1 MSDFSSLVIS
11 NIEQN
16 TSNSVILSFEVP
28 SDEKEKFNFKSG
40 QYLTLEAVVNDQ
52 KVRRSYSICSM
63 PNEVLQV
70 GIKQIPEGVF
80 SSFGNNVL
88 QIKDSLLV
96 GSPQGRFL
104 YDPKGTSEKIVAFAA
119 GSGITPIMSMIK
131 TVLSSHPEN
140 QFSLVYG
147 NKTPE
152 DTMFLNELKELE
164 KTFESR
170 FKVTWVFSQSNE
182 KNSFFGRIEAPV
194 VKNFLNNCDKPVDH
208 FYLCGPEQMINT
220 VSDTLVEKTVLKE
233 NIHFE
238 LFTASEKKGAAAVE
252 SNSERA
258 SLEIIYDEESY
269 KFENAKGKS
278 VLDLAL
284 QNNIDVPYS
293 CQGGV
298 CSSCIA
304 KIKEGTVTMDNNQVL
319 TDEEIEEGL
328 ILTCQAHISS
338 SHLKVDYDDV

>member
-1 MSDFSSLVIS
+1 MSDFSSLVILD
-11 NIEQN
+11 IEQN
-16 TSNSVILSFEVP
+16 TTNSVILSFEIP
-28 SDEKEKFNFKSG
+28 SDEKEKFKFKSG
-40 QYLTLEAVVNDQ
+40 QYLTLEAEINDQ

-63 PNEVLQV
+63 PNDGLQV

-80 SSFGNNVL
+80 SFFANNVL
-88 QIKDSLLV
+88 QIKDSISI
-96 GSPQGRFL
+96 GYPQGRFL
-104 YDPKGTSEKIVAFAA
+104 YEPKGAAEKIVAFAA

-140 QFSLVYG
+140 EFYLIYG

-152 DTMFLNELKELE
+152 DTMFFNELKELE
-164 KTFESR
+164 KTYESR

-182 KNSFFGRIEAPV
+182 ENSFYGRIEAPV
-194 VKNFLNNCDKPVDH
+194 VKNFLNNYDKSVDH

-220 VSDTLVEKTVLKE
+220 VSDTLVEKAVLKE

-238 LFTASEKKGAAAVE
+238 LFAVSEKKEVAAVK
-252 SNSERA
+252 SNSRKA
-258 SLEIIYDEESY
+258 LLEIIYDEESY
-269 KFENAKGKS
+269 RFENEKGKS
-278 VLDLAL
+278 VLDIAL

-304 KIKEGTVTMDNNQVL
+304 RIKEGTVTMDNNQVL

-338 SHLKVDYDDV
+338 TLLKVDYDEV

>member
-11 NIEQN
+11 NIEKN
-16 TSNSVILSFEVP
+16 TVNSVILSFEVP
-28 SDEKEKFNFKSG
+28 SDKKEKFSFKSG
-40 QYLTLEAVVNDQ
+40 QYLTLETEVGGQ

-63 PNEVLQV
+63 PNETLQV

-80 SSFGNNVL
+80 SSFANNLL
-88 QIKDSLLV
+88 QIKDSILV

-104 YDPKGTSEKIVAFAA
+104 YDPNGASEKIVAFAA

-140 QFSLVYG
+140 EFSLVYG

-152 DTMFLNELKELE
+152 DTMFLDELKELE
-164 KTFESR
+164 KTHESR
-170 FKVTWVFSQSNE
+170 FKVIWAFSQSNE
-182 KNSFFGRIEAPV
+182 ENSFFGRIEAPV
-194 VKNFLNNCDKPVDH
+194 VKNFLNNYDKPVDH

-220 VSDTLVEKTVLKE
+220 VSDTLIEKAVLKE

-238 LFTASEKKGAAAVE
+238 LFTTSEKKEIAAVE
-252 SNSERA
+252 SNSGKA
-258 SLEIIYDEESY
+258 SLEILYDEESHQ
-269 KFENAKGKS
+269 FENTKGKS
-278 VLDLAL
+278 ILDVAL

-304 KIKEGTVTMDNNQVL
+304 RIKEGTVTMDNNQVL

-328 ILTCQAHISS
+328 ILTCQAYISS
-338 SHLKVDYDDV
+338 SLLKVDYDDV

>member
-1 MSDFSSLVIS
+1 MSDFSSLFIS

-28 SDEKEKFNFKSG
+28 SDEKEKFSFKSG
-40 QYLTLEAVVNDQ
+40 QYLTLEAMVNDQ

-63 PNEVLQV
+63 PNEALQV
-70 GIKQIPEGVF
+70 GIKQIPGGVF
-80 SSFGNNVL
+80 SSFANNML
-88 QIKDSLLV
+88 QIKDSILV

-104 YDPKGTSEKIVAFAA
+104 YDPNGASEKIVAFAA

-140 QFSLVYG
+140 EFSLVYG

-152 DTMFLNELKELE
+152 DAMFLNELKELE
-164 KTFESR
+164 KIYESR

-182 KNSFFGRIEAPV
+182 ENSLFGRIDAPV
-194 VKNFLNNCDKPVDH
+194 VKSFLNNHDKPVDH

-220 VSDTLVEKTVLKE
+220 VSDMLIEKAVLKE

-238 LFTASEKKGAAAVE
+238 LFTASEKKEDLAVE
-252 SNSERA
+252 SNSGKA
-258 SLEIIYDEESY
+258 TLEIIYDEESY
-269 KFENAKGKS
+269 RFENAEGKN

-304 KIKEGTVTMDNNQVL
+304 RIKKGTVTMDNNQVL

-338 SHLKVDYDDV
+338 KLLKVDYDDV

>member
-1 MSDFSSLVIS
+1 MSDFSSLVVS
-11 NIEQN
+11 SIEQN
-16 TSNSVILSFEVP
+16 TTNSVILSFEVP
-28 SDEKEKFNFKSG
+28 SNEKEKFSFKSG
-40 QYLTLEAVVNDQ
+40 QYLTLEAEIDGQ
-52 KVRRSYSICSM
+52 KVRRSYSICSV

-80 SSFGNNVL
+80 SSFANNVL
-88 QIKDSLLV
+88 QIKDSILV

-104 YDPKGTSEKIVAFAA
+104 YNPNGASEKIVAFAA

-131 TVLSSHPEN
+131 TVLLSHPEN
-140 QFSLVYG
+140 EFSLVYG

-164 KTFESR
+164 RMHESR
-170 FKVTWVFSQSNE
+170 FKVIWVFSQSNE
-182 KNSFFGRIEAPV
+182 ENSFFGRIESPV
-194 VKNFLNNCDKPVDH
+194 VKNFLNNYDKPVDH
-208 FYLCGPEQMINT
+208 FYLCGPEQMITT
-220 VSDTLVEKTVLKE
+220 VSDTLVEKAILKE

-238 LFTASEKKGAAAVE
+238 LFTISEKKEVAAVE
-252 SNSERA
+252 SNSGKV

-278 VLDLAL
+278 ILDVAL
-284 QNNIDVPYS
+284 ENNIDVPYS

-304 KIKEGTVTMDNNQVL
+304 RIKEGTVIVDNNQVL

-338 SHLKVDYDDV
+338 THLKVDYDDI